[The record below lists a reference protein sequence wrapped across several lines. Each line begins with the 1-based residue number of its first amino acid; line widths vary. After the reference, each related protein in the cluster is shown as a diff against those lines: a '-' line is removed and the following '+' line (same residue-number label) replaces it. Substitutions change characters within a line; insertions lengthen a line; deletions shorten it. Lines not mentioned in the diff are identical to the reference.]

1 MSRLKAL
8 AAWEWLPE
16 AIRSFWNGN
25 KLWRAVPVARN
36 SMQERNMSINTA
48 FAGKTNDEWLAILQR
63 SVHEPYIDGV
73 ELPRFPASFVQMGY
87 NGAADAEGI
96 LRAHGFWLYAEGYWR
111 AFNNHLTKDS
121 RVLDIGCGWGR
132 ITRFFA
138 RDFAP
143 ENIHGVDIDSRAIV
157 LCQFLG
163 VPGQF
168 VQTQPGAR
176 LPFPDGFFSCIV
188 AASVFTHLPE
198 PVASSLID
206 EISRVAAPG
215 ASIVFTVED
224 SSFLKNF
231 EIEGI
236 ENHGERWRLLSRYKP
251 MLADLR
257 SRYANGE
264 YLYLVT
270 NDDEGL
276 RKEFYGDALVP
287 REWMEKNWARH
298 FKLVRFDAS
307 APPVDQA
314 IVVGRKEWK

>member
-1 MSRLKAL
+1 MGMA
-8 AAWEWLPE
+8 P
-16 AIRSFWNGN
+16 RSDPFFWNGN

-36 SMQERNMSINTA
+36 SMQERNMSIHTA

-96 LRAHGFWLYAEGYWR
+96 LRAHGFWLYAEGYGR
-111 AFNNHLTKDS
+111 ALGNRLTKDS

-143 ENIHGVDIDSRAIV
+143 ENIHGVDIDSRAVV

-168 VQTQPGAR
+168 IQTQPGAR

-215 ASIVFTVED
+215 AIIVFTVED

-264 YLYLVT
+264 YVYLVT
-270 NDDEGL
+270 NDDESL

-287 REWMEKNWARH
+287 RGWMEKNWARH
-298 FKLVRFDAS
+298 FKLVRFEAS

-314 IVVGRKEWK
+314 IVVGRKE

>member
-1 MSRLKAL
+1 MSRLKET
-8 AAWEWLPE
+8 AAWGWLPG

-25 KLWRAVPVARN
+25 KLRRAVPVAGN
-36 SMQERNMSINTA
+36 SMQERNTSINTA

-87 NGAADAEGI
+87 NGAADADGI
-96 LRAHGFWLYAEGYWR
+96 LRAHGFWLYADGYGR
-111 AFNNHLTKDS
+111 ALGNRLTKDS

-138 RDFAP
+138 RDVAP
-143 ENIHGVDIDSRAIV
+143 ENIHGVDIDPRAVV

-168 VQTQPGAR
+168 IQTQPGAR
-176 LPFPDGFFSCIV
+176 LPFADGFFSCIV

-198 PVASSLID
+198 PVASSLIG

-215 ASIVFTVED
+215 AIIVFTVED

-264 YLYLVT
+264 YQYLVT

-287 REWMEKNWARH
+287 REWIEKNWARH
-298 FKLVRFDAS
+298 FKLVRFEAS

-314 IVVGRKEWK
+314 IVVGRKE